1 MCTYMHRMYE
11 AEEKENHLM
20 QEKIPL
26 SIFDLEFQIP
36 KQY

>member
-1 MCTYMHRMYE
+1 MSYQRP
-11 AEEKENHLM
+11 EETKENHLM

-36 KQY
+36 KQH

>member
-1 MCTYMHRMYE
+1 MHRMYE